1 MNTKTL
7 LKVPVMKT
15 DEELEAFLD
24 QDLSDLDFS
33 QFKPANFEF
42 SAKDARVTMR
52 LPEAL
57 VGAIKAAAAGEGI
70 PYQRFIRRALE
81 QALEG
86 GRGKLGEALRRL

>member
-42 SAKDARVTMR
+42 AAKDARVNMR
-52 LPEAL
+52 LPESL
-57 VGAIKAAAAGEGI
+57 VSAIKGEAAVEGI
-70 PYQRFIRRALE
+70 PYQRYIRRVLE
-81 QALEG
+81 QS
-86 GRGKLGEALRRL
+86 LGVKQG